1 MGQHEKKLSLRV
13 DGMTCSACE
22 IRIESALSG
31 LQGVFSV
38 KADRQKRSVE
48 IVYIFGQTSEEKIK
62 NEIEA
67 AGYKVTPVGI
77 QTGSTLREYSVRNEA
92 QSEVWKNGQGII
104 LVLLIFVLFWMLQ
117 KISGVTLIPEITS
130 EASYGII
137 FLVGL
142 ITSVHCIAMCGGINL
157 SQCIQ
162 REDQVLHQGYHS
174 AAMKPSLQYNA
185 GRVVSYTVLGG
196 VVGMLGQV
204 IGFDN
209 SAKGFVTIVAGAFMI
224 LMGLNLM
231 GAGSWAGKLI
241 PRPPAFLKNK
251 LNRHKRSQKP
261 FLVGLLNGFMPCGP
275 LQSMQ
280 LYALGTGSFSAGA
293 LSMLAFS
300 LGTVPLMFGMGFLS
314 TLISRSVSQK
324 LFRLS
329 AIMVLALGVIMTGRG
344 LSLAGISFNPGVTE
358 IEMETLEDYGQIA
371 VVQDGVQTV
380 TIELHPGYY
389 EPIVVQ
395 KGIPVR
401 FNIEAAEGS
410 LNSCNDAVQIPEFNI
425 QKPLMVGDNWIEFV
439 PEQAG
444 VIPFSCWMGM
454 IRSEILVVDSLN
466 NTK

>member
-22 IRIESALSG
+22 IRIESALGG
-31 LQGVFSV
+31 LPGVFSV
-38 KADRQKRSVE
+38 RADRQKGSVE
-48 IVYIFGQTSEEKIK
+48 IVYIVGQTTDDKIK
-62 NEIEA
+62 NRIA
-67 AGYKVTPVGI
+67 AVGYKVISAGN
-77 QTGSTLREYSVRNEA
+77 QRGSTLREHSESNET
-92 QSEVWKNGQGII
+92 QNEVWKNGQGII

-117 KISGVTLIPEITS
+117 KISGLTLIPEITS

-142 ITSVHCIAMCGGINL
+142 MTSVHCIAMCGGINL

-162 REDQVLHQGYHS
+162 REDRVLHQGSHS

-185 GRVVSYTVLGG
+185 GRVVSYTILGG
-196 VVGMLGQV
+196 IVGMLGQV
-204 IGFDN
+204 VGFDN
-209 SAKGFVTIVAGAFMI
+209 SAKGFVTIFAGAFMI

-241 PRPPAFLKNK
+241 PRPPAFIKNK
-251 LNRHKRSQKP
+251 LNSHKRPQKP
-261 FLVGLLNGFMPCGP
+261 FLVGLLNGLMPCGP

-280 LYALGTGSFSAGA
+280 LYALGTGSFAAGA

-329 AIMVLALGVIMTGRG
+329 AIMVIALGVVMTGRG
-344 LSLAGISFNPGVTE
+344 LSLAGITFDPGMTE
-358 IEMETLEDYGQIA
+358 TEMETLEDYGQIA
-371 VVQDGVQTV
+371 VVKDGVQTV
-380 TIELHPGYY
+380 TIDLHPGYY

-401 FNIEAAEGS
+401 FNIKAAEGS
-410 LNSCNDAVQIPEFNI
+410 LNGCNDAVQIPEFNI
-425 QKPLMVGDNWIEFV
+425 QKPLMVGDNWIDFV

-444 VIPFSCWMGM
+444 VFPFSCWMGM
-454 IRSEILVVDSLN
+454 IRSEILVVDSLSN
-466 NTK
+466 SN